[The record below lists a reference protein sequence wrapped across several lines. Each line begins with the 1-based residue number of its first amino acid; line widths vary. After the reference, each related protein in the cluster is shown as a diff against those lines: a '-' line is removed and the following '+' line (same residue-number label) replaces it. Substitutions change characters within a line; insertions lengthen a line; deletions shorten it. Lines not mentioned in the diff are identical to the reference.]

1 VVYIGAVYA
10 CFKGTEY
17 EYVDVY
23 HRMLNSRQQT
33 LYKKNNFDFDNY
45 KKLQERM
52 TELKKEIQESKTHY
66 WGN

>member
-1 VVYIGAVYA
+1 
-10 CFKGTEY
+10 
-17 EYVDVY
+17 
-23 HRMLNSRQQT
+23 MLNSRQQT